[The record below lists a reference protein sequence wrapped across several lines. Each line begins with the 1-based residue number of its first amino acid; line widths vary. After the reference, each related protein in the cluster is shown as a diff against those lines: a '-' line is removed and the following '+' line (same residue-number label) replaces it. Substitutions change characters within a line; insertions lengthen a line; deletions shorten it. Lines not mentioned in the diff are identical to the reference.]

1 MKRKPVTLL
10 LCCLCLVLL
19 TGAYLVLKSSNEKAE
34 QEAAEEDGTEPILTI
49 SPDEVRSVSFQI
61 DGSSATFS
69 RTDDTDNWSLAED
82 ADFPVDPSPIT
93 NMLGYLAPLG
103 AVRTL
108 TDTAALSEYG
118 LDAPQNT
125 IIVTTQDGTET
136 TIALGNTNNSTGDDY
151 IMLNDDSSTLY
162 TISTELRSSLSDN
175 LYDYAA
181 GEELPTLMASDIT
194 NVDVSLDSQSLILS
208 LEDNLWTV
216 SDRDTTLADV
226 DQDAVSQSISD
237 LTGLSYVDFL
247 DYNCTTPEQY
257 GLNPP
262 TATVTISWKDDSAG
276 DSDET
281 DSSDETE
288 TEISGNESEI
298 NSTEAE
304 ALSSE
309 TETDTENTGD
319 TGAVQQL
326 ILHIGTT
333 DESGNYYVQQE
344 GSTEIHTMAADLIEK
359 ILGWTAE
366 DFEAEPES
374 ESETET
380 DADSQAA
387 AEMETDFQTETDAEA
402 EVETNSQTA
411 AEAETDFQAETDAE
425 AETETDADLQTMTDS
440 DAEAE
445 SETDR

>member
-19 TGAYLVLKSSNEKAE
+19 TGAYLVLKNNNEKAE

-82 ADFPVDPSPIT
+82 ADFPVDSSPIT
-93 NMLGYLAPLG
+93 NMLEYLAPLG

-288 TEISGNESEI
+288 KNLAETETEISGNESEI

-319 TGAVQQL
+319 TSAVQQL

-380 DADSQAA
+380 ETDVDSQDAAETEADFQAGTDAETKAETDADSQTA
-387 AEMETDFQTETDAEA
+387 AETEADFQTETDTEA
-402 EVETNSQTA
+402 V
-411 AEAETDFQAETDAE
+411 
-425 AETETDADLQTMTDS
+425 
-440 DAEAE
+440 
-445 SETDR
+445 TDR